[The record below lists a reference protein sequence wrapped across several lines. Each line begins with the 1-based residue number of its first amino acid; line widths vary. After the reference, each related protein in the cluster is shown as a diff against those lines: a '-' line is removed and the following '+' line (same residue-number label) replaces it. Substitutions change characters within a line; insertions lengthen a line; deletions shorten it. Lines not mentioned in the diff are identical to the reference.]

1 MNADAVAI
9 QRRTFWTP
17 ILERWP
23 ALPELWPR
31 FKAWAH
37 ERPALVTVGASAALL
52 TLLPFVWLLG
62 HVYFDR
68 SNLPDLGALL
78 RFEAPT
84 IGTVRDSN
92 GEVLIELAH
101 EYRRVVSYE
110 QVPPILVN
118 AVLAAE
124 DKRFFEHSGVD
135 LRALPRVV
143 QKSARRTFGEWRRG
157 NGLSLRMPQGGS
169 TITQQLVRVY
179 FLRELTSRPDDSAV
193 FHSGFG
199 PPRLL
204 AMALGAHAANKLMR
218 KLEEVRLAFWLE
230 EELERIYGSREK
242 AKQEIFARYAS
253 FIYLGDGRYGYEA
266 AAEHYL
272 GKSLAEMAPD
282 DAAGAAML
290 ASIGKAP
297 ESYAP
302 QPAKDNGRLI
312 DRRNEI
318 LGLMAKNGYI
328 DAGLASRCRAKPIA
342 LAEDKAEKTAAPA
355 AVDHVLEELKEI
367 EGGRFEI
374 ADLLQGR
381 IVVASTVDLRI
392 QTIVNEAL
400 EKGLEAYEKRH
411 PAARGSLQGSVVV
424 LANDDAAI
432 LAEAGG
438 RKVFK
443 QRDSRYSDY
452 NRVIDSLRQ
461 PGSAMKPLVYLAALE
476 AGYSLDSLVPDEP
489 IEVPMGDG
497 ETFKSIDNYDYE
509 YKGEIPLRQA
519 LAESRNTVA
528 VWLAREVGMRRV
540 LHVARE
546 MGIKSPLEPNLATA
560 LGASEVRLLELADA
574 YRAIASG
581 LHAEPHVIARVSD
594 SGGRRLYEA
603 PGQGKMID
611 SPALAALQEGLRGSV
626 RLPGG
631 TARVLDR
638 RREFPLAV
646 MGKTG
651 TTSEHRDALFVGST
665 YGVDGITVAVR
676 VGFDDNR
683 PLGEQETGGKVA
695 LPIFREI
702 LLRIHQQELHGKTP
716 RFPREI
722 ETGIDAYLAA
732 AENPLAELMPA
743 VLGGAPE
750 EVVGTPAAGMGPK
763 KEPLP
768 AGGPGSGRL

>member
-1 MNADAVAI
+1 MNDAIAL

-17 ILERWP
+17 LIERYP
-23 ALPELWPR
+23 GLPELWPR
-31 FKAWAH
+31 FKAWARQ
-37 ERPALVTVGASAALL
+37 RPVVVAVACGAALGAMVPA
-52 TLLPFVWLLG
+52 TLLWH

-68 SNLPDLGALL
+68 SELPDLGALL

-84 IGTVRDSN
+84 IGTVRDAN
-92 GEVLIELAH
+92 GQVLIELAH
-101 EYRRVVSYE
+101 EYRRVVTYE
-110 QVPPILVN
+110 QVPPILRQ

-135 LRALPRVV
+135 YGSLPRVV
-143 QKSARRTFGEWRRG
+143 EKSARRTWREWRRG
-157 NGLSLRMPQGGS
+157 NGLRLRMPQGGS

-179 FLRELTSRPDDSAV
+179 FLRELTSRPDDAAV
-193 FHSGFG
+193 FHSGVG
-199 PPRLL
+199 LPRLVSL
-204 AMALGAHAANKLMR
+204 VLGPHAANKLMR
-218 KLEEVRLAFWLE
+218 KVEEVRISLWLE
-230 EELERIYGSREK
+230 EELERIYGSKEK

-272 GKSLAEMAPD
+272 GKSLAALAPD
-282 DAAGAAML
+282 DAANAAML

-302 QPAKDNGRLI
+302 QPAKSNDRLLG
-312 DRRNEI
+312 RRNQI
-318 LGLMAKNGYI
+318 LGLMAKSGYI
-328 DAGLASRCRAKPIA
+328 DAGLASRCGAKPIV
-342 LAEDKAEKTAAPA
+342 LAEEKAEKTAAPA
-355 AVDHVLEELKEI
+355 AVDHVLEELKQI
-367 EGGRFEI
+367 EGGRFEVD
-374 ADLLQGR
+374 DLLQGR
-381 IVVASTVDLRI
+381 IVVSSTVDLRI
-392 QTIVNEAL
+392 QTIVNQAL
-400 EKGLEAYEKRH
+400 ENGLEQYEKRH
-411 PAARGSLQGSVVV
+411 RAARGSIQGSVVV
-424 LANDDAAI
+424 LANADAAI

-443 QRDSRYSDY
+443 ERDTRYSDY

-476 AGYSLDSLVPDEP
+476 AGYSLDTLVPDEP

-497 ETFKSIDNYDYE
+497 VTFKTIDNYDYE

-528 VWLAREVGMRRV
+528 VWLAREIGMRRV
-540 LHVARE
+540 IHTAHEL
-546 MGIKSPLEPNLATA
+546 GIKSPLEPNLATA

-581 LHAEPHVIARVSD
+581 LLAEPHVIHRVGD
-594 SGGRRLYEA
+594 INGRSLYQA
-603 PGQGKMID
+603 PRRTRMVE

-638 RREFPLAV
+638 RREFPIAV

-683 PLGEQETGGKVA
+683 PLGDQETGGKVA

-702 LLRIHQQELHGKTP
+702 LLRIHEQKLHGQTP

-722 ETGIDAYLAA
+722 EAGIDAYLAGDTTGPM
-732 AENPLAELMPA
+732 ELIPGVPGVPLAAPA
-743 VLGGAPE
+743 PPQV
-750 EVVGTPAAGMGPK
+750 VVGTDAPAG
-763 KEPLP
+763 EPLP
-768 AGGPGSGRL
+768 TKSLG

>member
-1 MNADAVAI
+1 MNDAIAV

-17 ILERWP
+17 LIERWP
-23 ALPELWPR
+23 ALQELGPR
-31 FKAWAH
+31 LKAWARR
-37 ERPALVTVGASAALL
+37 RPRLLASLGAVALSI
-52 TLLPFVWLLG
+52 LLPVLWLVH
-62 HVYFDR
+62 HVHFDR
-68 SNLPDLGALL
+68 SDLPDLGALL

-84 IGTVRDSN
+84 IGTVRDAR

-101 EYRRVVSYE
+101 EYRRVVTFE
-110 QVPPILVN
+110 QVPPILQQ

-143 QKSARRTFGEWRRG
+143 EKSGRRTWGEWRRG
-157 NGLSLRMPQGGS
+157 NGLRLRMPQGGS

-179 FLRELTSRPDDSAV
+179 FLRELTSRPDDAAV
-193 FHSGFG
+193 FHSGVG
-199 PPRLL
+199 APRLL
-204 AMALGAHAANKLMR
+204 SMALGARAANKLLR
-218 KLEEVRLAFWLE
+218 KLEEVRLSFWLE
-230 EELERIYGSREK
+230 EELEKVYGSKEK
-242 AKQEIFARYAS
+242 AKREIFARYAS

-272 GKSLAEMAPD
+272 GKSLAELAPD
-282 DAAGAAML
+282 DAANAAML

-297 ESYAP
+297 ENYAP
-302 QPAKDNGRLI
+302 QPAADNRRLL
-312 DRRNEI
+312 DRRNQV
-318 LGLMAKNGYI
+318 LGLMAGNGYI

-342 LAEDKAEKTAAPA
+342 LAEEKAVKTMAPA
-355 AVDHVLEELKEI
+355 AVDHVLEELTAI
-367 EGGRFEI
+367 EKGRFEVT
-374 ADLLQGR
+374 DLLQGR
-381 IVVASTVDLRI
+381 IVVTSTVDLRI
-392 QTIVNEAL
+392 QEIVNQAL
-400 EKGLEAYEKRH
+400 ENGLRSYEKRH
-411 PAARGSLQGSVVV
+411 PAARGSIQGSVVV
-424 LANDDAAI
+424 LANADAAI

-438 RKVFK
+438 RQVFK
-443 QRDSRYSDY
+443 DRDNRYSDY

-476 AGYSLDSLVPDEP
+476 SGYSLDTLVPDEP

-497 ETFKSIDNYDYE
+497 ETFKSIDNYDFE

-528 VWLAREVGMRRV
+528 VWLAREIGMRRV
-540 LHVARE
+540 IHTAHE

-581 LHAEPHVIARVSD
+581 VRAEPHVIERVGD
-594 SGGRRLYEA
+594 MNGRRLYQA
-603 PGQGKMID
+603 PRETRSID
-611 SPALAALQEGLRGSV
+611 SPALAALREGLRGSV

-638 RREFPLAV
+638 RREFPIAV

-651 TTSEHRDALFVGST
+651 TTSEHRDAIFVGST
-665 YGVDGITVAVR
+665 YGGEGITVAVR

-722 ETGIDAYLAA
+722 EAGIDAYLASSGERPALSPVA
-732 AENPLAELMPA
+732 APRQP
-743 VLGGAPE
+743 
-750 EVVGTPAAGMGPK
+750 EVVIGSTVPASTFEPAKKLEGP
-763 KEPLP
+763 
-768 AGGPGSGRL
+768 SGR